1 MATTSASVDL
11 KKLFK
16 PIAELFYQGYGAS
29 YIATKIGE
37 TRGKVNKVLKEP
49 NFEKFMVAFSKE
61 KIIDNENQA
70 LELAQK
76 LDNTK
81 EGFNKYL
88 NENFYK
94 FIELNNEIQKSAML
108 STRLYNDMT
117 NTMINRGDASDDFV
131 GARTANLW
139 LQNSVLATN
148 TYYENFKRL
157 DGILA
162 GVEKE
167 TNQGIRRL
175 DDSDDNLDRTQQI
188 IEDLENE
195 YVSFA
200 FDL

>member
-37 TRGKVNKVLKEP
+37 TKGKVNKVLKEP
-49 NFEKFMVAFSKE
+49 NFEKFMVTFSKE

-70 LELAQK
+70 LELAQN
-76 LDNTK
+76 LDKKK
-81 EGFNKYL
+81 EGFKEYL
-88 NENFYK
+88 NENFCK
-94 FIELNNEIQKSAML
+94 FIELNNELQKSALL
-108 STRLYNDMT
+108 STKLYNDMT
-117 NTMINRGDASDDFV
+117 NSMINRGDASDDFV

-148 TYYENFKRL
+148 IYYDNFKRL
-157 DGILA
+157 DGIL
-162 GVEKE
+162 GSVERE
-167 TNQGIRRL
+167 TNQSINRL
-175 DDSDDNLDRTQQI
+175 DESDDNVDRTQKI

-195 YVSFA
+195 YVSFT

>member
-49 NFEKFMVAFSKE
+49 NFEKFMVSFSKE

-76 LDNTK
+76 LDETK
-81 EGFNKYL
+81 DEFKKYL
-88 NENFYK
+88 NENFCK

-117 NTMINRGDASDDFV
+117 NSMINRGDSSDDFV

-175 DDSDDNLDRTQQI
+175 DDSDDNVDRTQQI

>member
-49 NFEKFMVAFSKE
+49 NFEKFMVSFSKE

-70 LELAQK
+70 IELAQK
-76 LDNTK
+76 LDETK
-81 EGFNKYL
+81 EDFKNYL
-88 NENFYK
+88 SENLFK

>member
-49 NFEKFMVAFSKE
+49 NFEKFMVSFSKE

-76 LDNTK
+76 LDETK
-81 EGFNKYL
+81 EDFKNYL
-88 NENFYK
+88 SENLFK

>member
-49 NFEKFMVAFSKE
+49 NFEKFMVSFSKE

-76 LDNTK
+76 LDETK

>member
-49 NFEKFMVAFSKE
+49 NFEKFMISFSKD
-61 KIIDNENQA
+61 KIIDNENKA

-76 LDNTK
+76 LDETK

-117 NTMINRGDASDDFV
+117 NSMINRGDASDDFV

>member
-49 NFEKFMVAFSKE
+49 NFEKFMVSFSKE

-76 LDNTK
+76 LDETK

-108 STRLYNDMT
+108 STKLYNNMT

>member
-1 MATTSASVDL
+1 MATNSASVDL

-49 NFEKFMVAFSKE
+49 NFEKFMVSFSKE
-61 KIIDNENQA
+61 KIIENENQA

-76 LDNTK
+76 LDETK
-81 EGFNKYL
+81 DEFKKYL
-88 NENFYK
+88 NENFCK

-108 STRLYNDMT
+108 STKLYNDMT
-117 NTMINRGDASDDFV
+117 NSMINHGDSSDDFV

-175 DDSDDNLDRTQQI
+175 DDSDDNVDRTQQI